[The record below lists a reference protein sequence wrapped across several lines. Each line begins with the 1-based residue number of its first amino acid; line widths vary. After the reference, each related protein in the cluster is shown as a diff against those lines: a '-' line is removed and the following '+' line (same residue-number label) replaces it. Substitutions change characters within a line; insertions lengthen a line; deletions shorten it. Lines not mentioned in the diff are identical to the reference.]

1 MTNQQLYL
9 SVGIPTFF
17 VLLSWITTFVQ
28 NTRLDTKIDTKID
41 NLRTEMA
48 AELRAIRSDINT
60 ITKMYGE
67 HGERLA
73 KLEAHK

>member
-1 MTNQQLYL
+1 MNNQQLYL
-9 SVGIPTFF
+9 SVGIPSLL
-17 VLLSWITTFVQ
+17 VALSWLTTFIQ
-28 NTRLDTKIDTKID
+28 NNRLDTKID

-48 AELRAIRSDINT
+48 NELRAVRGDINT

>member
-1 MTNQQLYL
+1 LNNQQLYL
-9 SVGIPTFF
+9 SVGIPSLL
-17 VLLSWITTFVQ
+17 VALSWLTTFIQ
-28 NTRLDTKIDTKID
+28 NNRLDTKID

-48 AELRAIRSDINT
+48 NELRAVRGDINT